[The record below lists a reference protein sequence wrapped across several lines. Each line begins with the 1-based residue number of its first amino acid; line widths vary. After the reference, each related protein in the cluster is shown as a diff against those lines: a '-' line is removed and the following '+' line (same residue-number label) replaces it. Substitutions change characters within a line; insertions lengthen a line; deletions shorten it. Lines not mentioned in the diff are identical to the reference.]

1 MQTTGTEVSNDALP
15 AGGSSGASQKENLEH
30 LLRAL
35 AEPFDPRVVKWVVT
49 ATTSGTSGKK
59 RGLVAP
65 YADPRA
71 YIDRLNVLFTPAGWT
86 NEYDFEVIQNCP
98 RKTRDGV
105 STSVK
110 VMVVCRVTIQGIG
123 THAGTGEEWAGDDN
137 AVTGS
142 DAQAFKRAC
151 ACFGLGRYL
160 YSVPQLWVDLD
171 DRNQP
176 LSFPVLPNWALPNG
190 TREGNGPR
198 GGTVSS
204 GRGHASSKAGAPS
217 STSAGNAQHKPV
229 AGRDSEPNGD
239 GKEPRLAAGRAEEA
253 ADRRALISEF
263 EQLSK
268 SMGRKM
274 TASVLASTAAV
285 ASLEEITDAGKLM
298 LVMDRLRNAARGV
311 ERFRAALQV
320 TGLEKFREICEELK
334 LPWISTQEIPDTK
347 VLREMVERIE
357 AAARAVSKDGIA
369 AGNGEKASVEQG
381 EVIELRDRFLSLAR
395 RFSLQRKR
403 SIQDVVLWASG
414 GALTYAQ
421 LSGLTQTNVPTLRS
435 AVSRLMESRP

>member
-1 MQTTGTEVSNDALP
+1 MQTAGIEVSNDALP
-15 AGGSSGASQKENLEH
+15 TGGSSGASQKENLEH

-98 RKTRDGV
+98 RKTREGV

-110 VMVVCRVTIQGIG
+110 VMVVCRVTIHGIG

-171 DRNQP
+171 DRNLP
-176 LSFPVLPNWALPNG
+176 LSLPNLPNWALPNG
-190 TREGNGPR
+190 NKEGNGQPA
-198 GGTVSS
+198 VSS
-204 GRGHASSKAGAPS
+204 SRGQASSKASAVR
-217 STSAGNAQHKPV
+217 SAGAGSAQCKT
-229 AGRDSEPNGD
+229 ATGRGSEPNGA
-239 GKEPRLAAGRAEEA
+239 GKEPGFVAGKAEGAAN
-253 ADRRALISEF
+253 RRALVSEF
-263 EQLSK
+263 EQLAK
-268 SMGRKM
+268 SAGRKM
-274 TASVLASTAAV
+274 TASVLASSAGV
-285 ASLEEITDAGKLM
+285 ASLEEITDPGKLLLAM
-298 LVMDRLRNAARGV
+298 ERLRNAARGV
-311 ERFRAALQV
+311 ERLRAALQV
-320 TGLEKFREICEELK
+320 TGLERFRQVCEELK

-357 AAARAVSKDGIA
+357 AAAKAVSKEGTA
-369 AGNGEKASVEQG
+369 AGNGEKASGEQG
-381 EVIELRDRFLSLAR
+381 EVVELRDRFLSLAR

-403 SIQDVVLWASG
+403 SIQDMVSWASNG
-414 GALTYAQ
+414 TLTYAQ
-421 LSGLTQTNVPTLRS
+421 LSGLTQTNLPALRS
-435 AVSRLMESRP
+435 AVSRLMEARP

>member
-1 MQTTGTEVSNDALP
+1 MQTAGTEVSNDVLP
-15 AGGSSGASQKENLEH
+15 GGSSAAASQKENVEH

-35 AEPFDPRVVKWVVT
+35 AEPFNPGVVKWVVT
-49 ATTSGTSGKK
+49 ATTSGAGGKK

-98 RKTRDGV
+98 RKTREGV

-110 VMVVCRVTIQGIG
+110 VMVVCRVTIHGIG

-160 YSVPQLWVDLD
+160 YGVPQLWVDLD
-171 DRNQP
+171 DRN
-176 LSFPVLPNWALPNG
+176 LPVSLPNLPNWALPNG
-190 TREGNGPR
+190 NKEGNGR
-198 GGTVSS
+198 RAVSS
-204 GRGHASSKAGAPS
+204 SDRAQVSSKASAPS
-217 STSAGNAQHKPV
+217 SAGAGNAQGKSA
-229 AGRDSEPNGD
+229 AGRGSESNGA
-239 GKEPRLAAGRAEEA
+239 GKEPGFVAGKAEGAAN
-253 ADRRALISEF
+253 RRALVSEF

-268 SMGRKM
+268 SAGRKM
-274 TASVLASTAAV
+274 TASVLASTAGV
-285 ASLEEITDAGKLM
+285 ASLEEITDPGKLLLAM
-298 LVMDRLRNAARGV
+298 ERLRNAARGV
-311 ERFRAALQV
+311 ERLRAALQV
-320 TGLEKFREICEELK
+320 TGLERFRQVCEELK

-347 VLREMVERIE
+347 VLREMVERVE
-357 AAARAVSKDGIA
+357 AAARAVSKDGTA
-369 AGNGEKASVEQG
+369 AGNGEKASGEQG

-403 SIQDVVLWASG
+403 SIQDVVSWASAG
-414 GALTYAQ
+414 TLTYAQ
-421 LSGLTQTNVPTLRS
+421 LSGLTQTNLPALRS
-435 AVSRLMESRP
+435 AVSRLMEGRP

>member
-1 MQTTGTEVSNDALP
+1 MQTAGIEVSNDALP
-15 AGGSSGASQKENLEH
+15 TGGSSGASQKENLEH
-30 LLRAL
+30 LLWAL

-71 YIDRLNVLFTPAGWT
+71 YIDRLNLLFTPAGWT

-98 RKTRDGV
+98 RKTREGV

-110 VMVVCRVTIQGIG
+110 VMVVCRVTIHGIG

-171 DRNQP
+171 DRNLP
-176 LSFPVLPNWALPNG
+176 LSLPNLPNWALPNG
-190 TREGNGPR
+190 NKEGNGQR
-198 GGTVSS
+198 AVSSS
-204 GRGHASSKAGAPS
+204 GRGQASSKTGAPS
-217 STSAGNAQHKPV
+217 STAAGSAQGKTAAV
-229 AGRDSEPNGD
+229 GGSEPNGA
-239 GKEPRLAAGRAEEA
+239 GKEPGFVAGKTEEA
-253 ADRRALISEF
+253 VNRRALVSEF
-263 EQLSK
+263 EQLTK
-268 SMGRKM
+268 SAGRKM
-274 TASVLASTAAV
+274 MASVLASTAGV
-285 ASLEEITDAGKLM
+285 ASLDEITDPGKLLLAM
-298 LVMDRLRNAARGV
+298 ERLRNAARGV
-311 ERFRAALQV
+311 ERLRAALQV

-357 AAARAVSKDGIA
+357 AAAKAVSKEGTA
-369 AGNGEKASVEQG
+369 AGNGEKASGEQG
-381 EVIELRDRFLSLAR
+381 EVVELRDRFLSLAR

-403 SIQDVVLWASG
+403 SIQDMVSWASNG
-414 GALTYAQ
+414 TLTYAQ
-421 LSGLTQTNVPTLRS
+421 LSGLTQTNLPALRS
-435 AVSRLMESRP
+435 AVSRLMEARP